1 MATGSVAAGGT
12 LGALVP
18 PFGAILVYALFTET
32 SIGQLFL
39 AAIVPEILTIS
50 LYFAATALW
59 LRMFAAD
66 APSASR
72 SERRE
77 IRAALRR
84 SIPVICLF
92 ALVLGG
98 LYAGVFTATE
108 SAAAGAFVVALLR
121 GRLRSGAFRSVM
133 EKVVQTSAFIYGL
146 IFGALMFSFFVNVT
160 GVPDIIVRAI
170 ADFDMAPVA
179 VIALL
184 LAVYLALGCVM
195 DSFGIMVI
203 TLPAVVPIVLDYSLV
218 WWGIVMVIE
227 TGLITPPFG
236 INMFVLRSVAPD
248 APLTTVYQ
256 GVTPFVAADI
266 VKLAFIILFPV
277 LSLWLPSMMFN

>member
-1 MATGSVAAGGT
+1 M
-12 LGALVP
+12 P
-18 PFGAILVYALFTET
+18 
-32 SIGQLFL
+32 
-39 AAIVPEILTIS
+39 
-50 LYFAATALW
+50 YFAAIALR
-59 LRMFAAD
+59 LRLFAAD

-108 SAAAGAFVVALLR
+108 SAAAGAFGAFVVALLR
-121 GRLRSGAFRSVM
+121 GRLRGGAFWSVM
-133 EKVVQTSAFIYGL
+133 GEVVQTSAFIYGL

-184 LAVYLALGCVM
+184 LAVYLALGCAM

-203 TLPAVVPIVLDYSLV
+203 TLPAVVPIVLDLDYSLV
-218 WWGIVMVIE
+218 WWGIVMME

-236 INMFVLRSVAPD
+236 INLFVLRSVAPD
-248 APLTTVYQ
+248 MPLTTVYQ
-256 GVTPFVAADI
+256 GVIPFVAADI
-266 VKLAFIILFPV
+266 VKLAFIVRFPV
-277 LSLWLPSMMFN
+277 FSLWLLSTMFN